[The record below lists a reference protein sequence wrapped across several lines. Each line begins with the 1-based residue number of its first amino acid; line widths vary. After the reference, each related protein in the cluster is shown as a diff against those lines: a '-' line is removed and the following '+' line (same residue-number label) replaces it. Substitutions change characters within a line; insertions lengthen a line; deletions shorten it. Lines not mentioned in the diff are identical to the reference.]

1 MDIARRNSLKRVVRC
16 SQIMGRSESDD
27 LSAAQIM
34 YPVMQCADIFFLK
47 VWGVG
52 VGLGWAGRP
61 CAHVLA
67 LFQSAR
73 GSSIG

>member
-47 VWGVG
+47 VREVVWGCEVHGAWAWMKG
-52 VGLGWAGRP
+52 VEFILSG
-61 CAHVLA
+61 
-67 LFQSAR
+67 
-73 GSSIG
+73 GS